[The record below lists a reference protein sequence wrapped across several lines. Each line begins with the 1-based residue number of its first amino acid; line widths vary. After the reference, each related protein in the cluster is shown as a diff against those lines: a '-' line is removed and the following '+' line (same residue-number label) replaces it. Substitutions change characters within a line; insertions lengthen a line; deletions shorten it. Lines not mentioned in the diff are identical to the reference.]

1 MSKETQMAGLVGHD
15 AVLQHIRSAVRA
27 GRVSHAYLIEGAEG
41 SGKKTLM
48 QRPARRAAVRQM

>member
-41 SGKKTLM
+41 SGKKTLANQFAM
-48 QRPARRAAVRQM
+48 AL